1 MKCVVGTKGVTRIQH
16 PGLPHR
22 PSNSRKSAVK
32 VGLMFLSVIA
42 VLLLSMFV
50 AISLGAKGLTLET
63 VWTAIFQYNPALT
76 PHQIIHELRLPRVLA
91 AVMIGAAFAVAGA
104 LMQGI
109 TRNPLADT
117 GILGINAGA
126 TFVVALSFAFWP
138 GLPYGWIMFLS
149 FVGAVLGTLLIFL
162 LGMAAPGGLSSI
174 RLTVAGAV
182 VAAMLSSLSTG
193 VAIYFDLSQDL
204 AFWYAGGFGGIEWR
218 HLKLILPVLLVT
230 LVLIMPLAQR
240 VSLMSLGE
248 EVAINLG
255 INLRWTRFLALAAVV
270 VLAGVSVSAVGSIG
284 FVGLVIP
291 HISRKLVGVDY
302 RLIIPMSSL
311 LGAILLVLADLGS
324 RIVNPPEE
332 LAVGIMVAFVGVP
345 FFLYLARKERRAL

>member
-1 MKCVVGTKGVTRIQH
+1 MS
-16 PGLPHR
+16 L
-22 PSNSRKSAVK
+22 
-32 VGLMFLSVIA
+32 LFLSAIS
-42 VLLLSMFV
+42 VLLISLCVS
-50 AISLGAKGLTLET
+50 ISLGAKFLSLET
-63 VWTAIFQYNPALT
+63 VWTAVFQYNSTLT
-76 PHQIIHELRLPRVLA
+76 SHQIIHELRLPRVIAA
-91 AVMIGAAFAVAGA
+91 AVVGAAFAVAGA

-117 GILGINAGA
+117 GVLGINAGA
-126 TFVVALSFAFWP
+126 TFMVALSFALWP
-138 GLPYGWIMFLS
+138 GLPYASLMGLS
-149 FVGAVLGTLLIFL
+149 FVGAVLSTCFIFV
-162 LGMAAPGGLSSI
+162 LGSAAPGGLSSI

-182 VAAMLSSLSTG
+182 VAAMLSSLSSG
-193 VAIYFDLSQDL
+193 IAIYFDLSQDL
-204 AFWYAGGFGGIEWR
+204 AFWYAGGFGGMEWR
-218 HLKLILPVLLVT
+218 HLKMIAPVLLIT
-230 LVLIMPLAQR
+230 LILTMPLAR
-240 VSLMSLGE
+240 RISLMSLGE
-248 EVAINLG
+248 EVAQGLG
-255 INLRWTRFLALAAVV
+255 INIRWTRLLALTVVV